1 MAAVGE
7 LEDARA
13 TLRRARRIWPG
24 VPQQRDAEEFFAIEY
39 ADPVEAR
46 TMLAEL
52 SKTFPVVAARMP
64 IWSAYIDSLACR
76 CNIVQ
81 VSKALVEAAGA
92 NQIDADLAIAALIRL
107 GDTEAAYLLARSRLP
122 TGRARGGSLLFS
134 LVAQPLRQEARFMD
148 LAEHLGLSAYWRA
161 SGDWPEYCS
170 QPGLPYDCKA
180 EAARAGSKP

>member
-1 MAAVGE
+1 
-7 LEDARA
+7 
-13 TLRRARRIWPG
+13 
-24 VPQQRDAEEFFAIEY
+24 
-39 ADPVEAR
+39 
-46 TMLAEL
+46 
-52 SKTFPVVAARMP
+52 
-64 IWSAYIDSLACR
+64 
-76 CNIVQ
+76 
-81 VSKALVEAAGA
+81 
-92 NQIDADLAIAALIRL
+92 
-107 GDTEAAYLLARSRLP
+107 LARSRLP